1 MFIMKIIGITGGIA
15 SGKSMVSSILQT
27 LGAKI
32 IDCDIVA
39 KEIVMKGRPA
49 YYELIGHFGENVL
62 KVDGEIDRK
71 KLAEIVFNNKD
82 ERLAINNIT
91 HKYVYIELDNIIEE
105 AKRDCTRILAVEASV
120 PERNLFRSLT
130 DEVWTVVSNKED
142 RINRVIER
150 DSTTRGKALKRIE
163 SQMADQEYMK
173 MADHVI
179 MNTGNKDELKEIVI
193 ILYNN
198 IIG

>member
-27 LGAKI
+27 LGTKI

-49 YYELIGHFGENVL
+49 YYELIGHFGEDVL
-62 KVDGEIDRK
+62 QEDGEIDRK

-91 HKYVYIELDNIIEE
+91 HKYVYIELDKIIEE

-179 MNTGNKDELKEIVI
+179 INTGNKDELKEIVI
-193 ILYNN
+193 IRYNM
-198 IIG
+198 IVK

>member
-130 DEVWTVVSNKED
+130 DEVWTCLLYTSDAADDLLCVD
-142 RINRVIER
+142 LGGRRII
-150 DSTTRGKALKRIE
+150 
-163 SQMADQEYMK
+163 
-173 MADHVI
+173 
-179 MNTGNKDELKEIVI
+179 
-193 ILYNN
+193 
-198 IIG
+198 

>member
-1 MFIMKIIGITGGIA
+1 MFIMNIIGITGGIA

-27 LGAKI
+27 LGTKI

-49 YYELIGHFGENVL
+49 YYELIGHFGEDVL
-62 KVDGEIDRK
+62 QEDGEIDRK

-91 HKYVYIELDNIIEE
+91 HKYVYIELDKRIEE
-105 AKRDCTRILAVEASV
+105 AKHDCTRILAIEASV
-120 PERNLFRSLT
+120 PEHNRFISLT

-142 RINRVIER
+142 RIKRVIER
-150 DSTTRGKALKRIE
+150 DSTTRAKALKRIE

-179 MNTGNKDELKEIVI
+179 INTGNKDELKEIVI
-193 ILYNN
+193 IRYNM
-198 IIG
+198 IVK